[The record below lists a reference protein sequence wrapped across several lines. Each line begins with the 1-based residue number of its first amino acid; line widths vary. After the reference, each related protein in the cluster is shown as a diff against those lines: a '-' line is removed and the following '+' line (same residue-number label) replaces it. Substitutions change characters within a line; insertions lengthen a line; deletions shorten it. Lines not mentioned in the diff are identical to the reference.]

1 MESEAIKKIDELL
14 PKEEVVEEAVKY
26 PSEDEAK
33 NLLEWTMALE
43 PLGMSMGTSPIVNK
57 AFAKADK
64 ARMEVWDKIFGDKSP
79 WRVAISSSGKKRSV
93 IWDKF
98 KAERLGI

>member
-1 MESEAIKKIDELL
+1 MNEKLIEKIDGLL
-14 PKEEVVEEAVKY
+14 PEEVVEEAKKY
-26 PSEDEAK
+26 PTEDEAK
-33 NLLEWTMALE
+33 NLLAWTMALE

-79 WRVAISSSGKKRSV
+79 WKVVMKGSRGKRAV
-93 IWDKF
+93 EWDKF
-98 KAERLGI
+98 KADQLGI